1 MQATTELVLNARCLG
16 RALRLGQWHKLPF
29 FLRGMARAT
38 AASASLKP
46 TVGDAARARGGNP
59 RFRARGPAHV
69 PGPAVPNAP

>member
-29 FLRGMARAT
+29 FLRGVARAT
-38 AASASLKP
+38 AASVSMQP
-46 TVGDAARARGGNP
+46 SSGGTARTGEDKA

-69 PGPAVPNAP
+69 PSPAMPSVP

>member
-29 FLRGMARAT
+29 FLRGMARAS

-46 TVGDAARARGGNP
+46 TVGDATRARGDNP
-59 RFRARGPAHV
+59 RFRARGFAHM
-69 PGPAVPNAP
+69 PSPAVPSVP